1 MENLLGTSVSVFVG
15 VTLLL
20 FGGASWLMGQA
31 LARTW
36 RPVWQAFI
44 YGALIAAVDRF
55 FIFALFEGE
64 LLVLGPFLLH
74 TLVLIAIALAAYRL
88 TKAHRMV
95 SQYPWLYER
104 VGPFAWRRSLGQDGT
119 SQDGTPRE
127 SAAEE
132 ELPS

>member
-1 MENLLGTSVSVFVG
+1 MENLLGASVSVFVG

-31 LARTW
+31 LAGTW

-55 FIFALFEGE
+55 IIFALFEGE
-64 LLVLGPFLLH
+64 LLALGPFLLH

-88 TKAHRMV
+88 TRARRMV

-104 VGPFAWRRSLGQDGT
+104 AGPFAWRPCR
-119 SQDGTPRE
+119 RE
-127 SAAEE
+127 SRAGESPAEE
-132 ELPS
+132 ELPPYR